1 MHNELFTL
9 FGLTVHGYGLMIGL
23 GIAASLM
30 LSSRRARQRGLS
42 EDTVSTMTIVAVLT
56 GYLGSKLLYCLVN
69 FDRLLADPLSVLG
82 SEGWVVYGGIL
93 GGVAGCWLY
102 CRRKGLNF
110 LAWSDL
116 LLPGVAL
123 AQSLGR
129 VGCFLA
135 GCCYGRETASRLG
148 VIFPAGSLAPAGV
161 RLLPTQLFSAAGD
174 LAICL
179 ALLAM
184 EKRNDFRG
192 RTTAMYLLLYSAG
205 RFALEF
211 FRGDFRGSV
220 GALSVSQF
228 ISLFVLVWGLWL
240 YRRCGRKAA

>member
-42 EDTVSTMTIVAVLT
+42 EDTVSTMTIIAVLT

-69 FDRLLADPLSVLG
+69 FDRLLTDPLSVLG

-102 CRRKGLNF
+102 CRRKGLDF

-123 AQSLGR
+123 AQGLGR

-135 GCCYGRETASRLG
+135 GCCYGRETTSRLG
-148 VIFPAGSLAPAGV
+148 VIFPPGSLAPAGV

-179 ALLAM
+179 TLLSM

-228 ISLFVLVWGLWL
+228 ISLFVLVWGLCL